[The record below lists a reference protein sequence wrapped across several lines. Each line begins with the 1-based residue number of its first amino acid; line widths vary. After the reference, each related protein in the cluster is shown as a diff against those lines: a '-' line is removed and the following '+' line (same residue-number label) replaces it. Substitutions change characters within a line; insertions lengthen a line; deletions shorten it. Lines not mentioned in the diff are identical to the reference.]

1 MKTFA
6 KLLSELA
13 NPDNLPP
20 HEHNQNTFDPI
31 YAAAAERRDA
41 ERAERIDDETFWRN
55 EPYKRRVP
63 PPPTQPRPKRNRR
76 NRPN

>member
-20 HEHNQNTFDPI
+20 HEHNQNSFDPI
-31 YAAAAERRDA
+31 YAAAAAARDA
-41 ERAERIDDETFWRN
+41 KRAEEIDDKYAEIRDM
-55 EPYKRRVP
+55 YKRRVP